1 MTIPVSTAPQAMVYA
16 LGLIQTALSADT
28 AYGSMYVGMAIPG
41 PDVSNE
47 IVCITGETNR
57 TLSRQS
63 FVGSMGALALEEV
76 YDIEVIISAFNDQSD
91 TTAVLNRAWAL
102 AGYVDQ
108 AIRSDP
114 SFGGLVLTAYPVST
128 TGGEITPIGQPSGLQ
143 VTLTTSIRV
152 EATI

>member
-16 LGLIQTALSADT
+16 LGAIKSALSTDS
-28 AYGSMYVGMAIPG
+28 AYGSMYVGLAIPG

-57 TLSRQS
+57 QVQRQS
-63 FVGSMGALALEEV
+63 FVGSMGALSLEEV
-76 YDIEVIISAFNDQSD
+76 YEIEVCISAFNDQSD
-91 TTAVLNRAWAL
+91 PAVVLNRAWTL

-108 AIRSDP
+108 AIRNDP
-114 SFGGLVLTAYPVST
+114 TFGGLVLIAYPSST
-128 TGGEITPIGQPSGLQ
+128 VGGEVTPIGQPSGLQ
-143 VTLTTSIRV
+143 VNLTTSIRV